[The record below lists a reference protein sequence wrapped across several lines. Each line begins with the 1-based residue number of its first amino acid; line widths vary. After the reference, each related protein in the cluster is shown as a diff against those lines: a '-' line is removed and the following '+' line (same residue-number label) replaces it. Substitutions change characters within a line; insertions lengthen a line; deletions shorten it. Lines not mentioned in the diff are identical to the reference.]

1 MASQQP
7 PTSGSAITAAGGSG
21 SGAEFARAVR
31 NWLHYEKLAS
41 ELYKQ
46 AINARKVRDEYE
58 ENILNIFEQNKM
70 AKNTTIQTSHG
81 KYGFAIET
89 QTAQMSM
96 TNIEGL
102 LHLYFKAKG
111 AQGRDE
117 SGEIMAFI
125 KQHRRQTQSYRL
137 RKMNDPAA
145 GLPAPPAIN

>member
-1 MASQQP
+1 MATPP
-7 PTSGSAITAAGGSG
+7 PTSGGAIVPSNS
-21 SGAEFARAVR
+21 SGAEFARTVR

-58 ENILNIFEQNKM
+58 ETILNIYDQNKM

-81 KYGFAIET
+81 KYAFAIET
-89 QTAQMSM
+89 QTAPMSM

-111 AQGRDE
+111 AQARDE
-117 SGEIMAFI
+117 TGEIMAFI
-125 KQHRRQTQSYRL
+125 KQHRKQTQSYRL

-145 GLPAPPAIN
+145 GLPQPIN